1 MVHSLCSVQ
10 KQKELREESFT
21 QRNYQSQQ
29 GTKLSFGGHAG
40 LHRQP
45 GCSCQ
50 PVDAKHCSVTE
61 QNKIHHSQIA
71 FRRLLTCTG
80 MLASLI
86 LLCDLQNQHR
96 YCRKYLLQIF
106 LFPSNWLGNRISCL
120 TFKSD
125 CNTDQFFLSFPQSS
139 FSCKVRDLHVLLSK
153 EIFDCSNPKVRLLE
167 TTLT

>member
-1 MVHSLCSVQ
+1 MVHSLCSIQ
-10 KQKELREESFT
+10 KQKELREECFT

-29 GTKLSFGGHAG
+29 GTKLSFGGHAV

-61 QNKIHHSQIA
+61 QNKIHHSQTA

-86 LLCDLQNQHR
+86 LLCDLQNQCR
-96 YCRKYLLQIF
+96 YCRKYLLHLIGLETGFPASPSSLIAIQISF
-106 LFPSNWLGNRISCL
+106 
-120 TFKSD
+120 
-125 CNTDQFFLSFPQSS
+125 FFLPSIF
-139 FSCKVRDLHVLLSK
+139 FLL
-153 EIFDCSNPKVRLLE
+153 
-167 TTLT
+167 